1 MLNKLSSEA
10 PLVSVGIPT
19 YNRPDLLE
27 LAIKKILS
35 QTWSN
40 IEVVI
45 SDNASSDPRVAEVIT
60 RYTAVDDRIRA
71 FRQRSNIG
79 ALKNFLFLLEEAR
92 GEFFMWAADD
102 DDWDVDFIEFA
113 IANIGSAG
121 LLMGDFN
128 TVFHARDQVIHT
140 KLPKL
145 DPERPVLENLIR
157 FNANMQPTLIYG
169 LHRTKS
175 LRASIPAGSFF
186 FWDCAVVY
194 SIMLNY
200 GIRTVEG
207 SRYRAGVHS
216 SEYEIKQIDPK
227 VRQLTYWPFLSQ
239 LLKDTFK
246 CPRLSMSD
254 KIFAALSVVNLVR
267 KLKAHHTKQAK

>member
-19 YNRPDLLE
+19 YNRADLLE
-27 LAIKKILS
+27 LALKKILS

-45 SDNASSDPRVAEVIT
+45 SDNASSDSRVEEVIT
-60 RYTAVDDRIRA
+60 RYASLDGRIRA
-71 FRQRSNIG
+71 FRQPSNIG
-79 ALKNFLFLLEEAR
+79 ALKNFLFVLEEAR

-128 TVFHARDQVIHT
+128 TVFHARDEVIHT

-145 DPERPVLENLIR
+145 DPERPVLENLIS
-157 FNANMQPTLIYG
+157 FSANMQPTLIYG

-175 LRASIPAGSFF
+175 LRACIPAGSFF

-194 SIMLNY
+194 SIMLNC
-200 GIRTVEG
+200 GIKTVEG

-216 SEYEIKQIDPK
+216 SEYEIKQINPK

-246 CPRLSMSD
+246 CPRLSLSD
-254 KIFAALSVVNLVR
+254 KIFAAVSVVNLVR